1 MYLTLNKKISWN
13 CFTFFSV
20 RNHRIIIAKLQIE
33 HDNKFSSVAEAKSY
47 TGFIFKSLRARWLHV
62 IRDFFLSVSVWK
74 LSSLLSSWPSPPTSP
89 SLSASYR
96 HHHQKNLVHHPST
109 NNLSF
114 FLPGEKY
121 HIKARLASTRYFSSF
136 ILPPISS
143 DRQAGTFSTLVS
155 PTLIIIW
162 CVSYNSKF
170 SLADPY
176 IHR

>member
-1 MYLTLNKKISWN
+1 MYLILNKKISWN

-62 IRDFFLSVSVWK
+62 IRDFFISF
-74 LSSLLSSWPSPPTSP
+74 SLKALIIIIIVTITTNISITVNIISSP
-89 SLSASYR
+89 SSKESC
-96 HHHQKNLVHHPST
+96 SS
-109 NNLSF
+109 SF
-114 FLPGEKY
+114 DEQSQLFLPGEKY

-162 CVSYNSKF
+162 CVSYNRKF

>member
-47 TGFIFKSLRARWLHV
+47 TGFIFKGLRARWLHV
-62 IRDFFLSVSVWK
+62 IRDFFYQFQFE
-74 LSSLLSSWPSPPTSP
+74 SSHH
-89 SLSASYR
+89 YYHR
-96 HHHQKNLVHHPST
+96 GHHHQHLHHCQHHIVTIIKRILFIILRRTISAFSYPVKNIILRPGWPQRDISV
-109 NNLSF
+109 LSY
-114 FLPGEKY
+114 Y
-121 HIKARLASTRYFSSF
+121 HQYPQT
-136 ILPPISS
+136 
-143 DRQAGTFSTLVS
+143 DRQVRSRRWSHRPL
-155 PTLIIIW
+155 LLLW
-162 CVSYNSKF
+162 CVSYNRKF